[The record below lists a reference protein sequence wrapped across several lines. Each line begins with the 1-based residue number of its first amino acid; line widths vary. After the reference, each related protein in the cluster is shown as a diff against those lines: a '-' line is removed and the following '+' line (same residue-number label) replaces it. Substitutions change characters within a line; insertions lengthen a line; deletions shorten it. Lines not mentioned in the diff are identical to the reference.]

1 MDPSYQLSRAIIER
15 LAPDDVPKFDVI
27 WKATSERRT
36 IIPVKEDVLPLTGP
50 EIVGSIAIPIMVAIT
65 SRLVIDALDRV
76 ARSRRRRGINVSVQ
90 RQAIQVS
97 SDYGIAP
104 KEARKIVRSILRLLD
119 ENPEILAQCV
129 KNRDRRGSPRSTEKR
144 IRLRGRA
151 GAHRARFQL
160 VFLVDDESEYY
171 FNPRGSPELDS
182 RTRTDFWT
190 VRSFAMTTGLKSRI
204 QDCAPRRYIHTCSNN
219 K

>member
-76 ARSRRRRGINVSVQ
+76 ARSRRRRVINVSVQ

-129 KNRDRRGSPRSTEKR
+129 KNRDHK
-144 IRLRGRA
+144 
-151 GAHRARFQL
+151 
-160 VFLVDDESEYY
+160 
-171 FNPRGSPELDS
+171 
-182 RTRTDFWT
+182 
-190 VRSFAMTTGLKSRI
+190 
-204 QDCAPRRYIHTCSNN
+204 
-219 K
+219 